1 MPINSFENYPMSWKP
16 DKNQLKFPMYIS
28 IAELLEK
35 DIQSGKIAP
44 NTKLPPQRELADFL
58 DINLST
64 ITRAFQLCE
73 MKGLI
78 YGTVGKGTFVSAH
91 ATISE
96 KKQQN
101 TLIPLGA
108 IQPYYQFNHI
118 VADTAKE
125 ILSHA
130 NAPML
135 FEFDNT
141 IVTQYHKKT
150 AQKWL
155 SQYGIDADESNIM
168 ITSGIQN
175 ALIITLLSLF
185 HAGDKI
191 AVDNFTYFNLI
202 QLAKQLSIQL
212 VGIETDKN
220 GMLPEALEKQCS
232 TVNIKGVYLMPCCSN
247 PTTITMPLER
257 RKKIS
262 DIIKKQKIMLIEDDT
277 YHFTIQNKITP
288 MFSLIPE
295 NTIYLHSL
303 SKSLVAGVRAAYL
316 VFSERFKKIFLN
328 TANNV
333 NLKIPLLNSE
343 IITQLIEN
351 GTAYHII
358 HEKCMLSEKRNQ
370 IYQKYFPKL
379 NNMYSLF
386 QWLPLPNNYNGYRFE
401 MQAEKNAVKV
411 FCSDRFAVGNTNNI
425 SAIRIAICS
434 PSTTAQL
441 EHGLKIIKSLIENE
455 CENEEWIV

>member
-35 DIQSGKIAP
+35 DIQNGKIAP

-78 YGTVGKGTFVSAH
+78 YGTVGKGTFISAH
-91 ATISE
+91 TPISE
-96 KKQQN
+96 RKQQN
-101 TLIPLGA
+101 TLIPFGA

-118 VADTAKE
+118 VADITKE
-125 ILSHA
+125 ILNHKDA
-130 NAPML
+130 QML
-135 FEFDNT
+135 FEFDHT
-141 IVTQYHKKT
+141 VITQYHKKV

-155 SQYGIDADESNIM
+155 SQYGIDTDENNMI
-168 ITSGIQN
+168 ITSGTQN

-212 VGIETDKN
+212 VGIEIDKN

-232 TVNIKGVYLMPCCSN
+232 ILNIKGVYLMPCCSN
-247 PTTITMPLER
+247 PTAITMPLER
-257 RKKIS
+257 RKEIS
-262 DIIKKQKIMLIEDDT
+262 NIIKKRNIMLIEDDA
-277 YHFTIQNKITP
+277 YGFTLQNKTMP
-288 MFSLIPE
+288 MFSMIPE

-303 SKSLVAGVRAAYL
+303 SKSLVAGVRVAYL
-316 VFSERFKKIFLN
+316 VFPEHFKKIFLN
-328 TANNV
+328 TMNNV
-333 NLKIPLLNSE
+333 NLKSPLLNAE
-343 IITQLIEN
+343 IITKLIES

-358 HEKCMLSEKRNQ
+358 HKKCMLSEKRNQ
-370 IYQKYFPKL
+370 IYQKYFLKP
-379 NNMYSLF
+379 NNMHSLF
-386 QWLPLPNNYNGYRFE
+386 QWLPLPNHDNGYRFE
-401 MQAEKNAVKV
+401 IQAEKNGVKV
-411 FCSDRFAVGNTNNI
+411 FCSDRFAVGNTNHF
-425 SAIRIAICS
+425 SAIRIALCS